1 MHPFVNM
8 NAVTVDEKPSIP
20 PASAAH
26 PPADLG
32 IVLARQRS
40 TSTERRT
47 THNGWIYIRQVDYPD
62 KWIIFTPM
70 NGISKVRVGVLGATG
85 YAGREAVRLL
95 AGHGGA
101 TLAVATSESEAGQP
115 LRGGAGVTLT
125 RLAEAELGGC
135 DVVLSC
141 LPHGESARWGERA
154 REAGAR
160 LVDLSADLR
169 VAGDA
174 TPEWARGAVY
184 GLPELH
190 REAIRRAD
198 VVANPGCYPTAAIL
212 ALAPLLRAGLVA
224 GPVIINAASG
234 VTGAGRSPKR
244 ELLFAE
250 VAEDFR
256 AYGVGNTHRHLAE
269 MRDQT
274 ARLGAAPELVFTPH
288 LLPVR
293 RGILETIHV
302 PLREM
307 PADPLALWTAAY
319 HAEPFVEVLAER
331 APSLADVVGSNRVA
345 IGVFPVAGVAS
356 PMLTVVAAI
365 DNLLKGAAGQAI
377 QNVNL
382 MFGLDERE
390 GLG

>member
-1 MHPFVNM
+1 
-8 NAVTVDEKPSIP
+8 
-20 PASAAH
+20 
-26 PPADLG
+26 
-32 IVLARQRS
+32 
-40 TSTERRT
+40 
-47 THNGWIYIRQVDYPD
+47 
-62 KWIIFTPM
+62 M

-101 TLAVATSESEAGQP
+101 TLAFATSESEAGQP
-115 LRGGAGVTLT
+115 LRARGGADVTLT
-125 RLAEAELGGC
+125 RLADAELGGC

-141 LPHGESARWGERA
+141 LPHGESARWGEKA
-154 REAGAR
+154 RDAGAR

-169 VAGDA
+169 VVGAG
-174 TPEWARGAVY
+174 TPEWGRGAVY

-190 REAIRRAD
+190 RDAIRGAD

-256 AYGVGNTHRHLAE
+256 AYGLGNGHRHLAE

-307 PADPLALWTAAY
+307 PADPIALWSAAY
-319 HAEPFVEVLAER
+319 ADEPFVEVMTDR

-345 IGVFPVAGVAS
+345 IGVVPVAGVS
-356 PMLTVVAAI
+356 TPMLTVVAAI

-382 MFGLDERE
+382 MFGMDECA
-390 GLG
+390 GLS

>member
-1 MHPFVNM
+1 
-8 NAVTVDEKPSIP
+8 
-20 PASAAH
+20 
-26 PPADLG
+26 
-32 IVLARQRS
+32 
-40 TSTERRT
+40 
-47 THNGWIYIRQVDYPD
+47 
-62 KWIIFTPM
+62 M
-70 NGISKVRVGVLGATG
+70 NGNSKVRVGVLGATG

-101 TLAVATSESEAGQP
+101 TLAFATSESEAGQP
-115 LRGGAGVTLT
+115 LRARGAAGVTLT
-125 RLAEAELGGC
+125 RLADAELGGC

-169 VAGDA
+169 VPGEA

-190 REAIRRAD
+190 REAIRGAD

-224 GPVIINAASG
+224 GPVIVNAASG

-256 AYGVGNTHRHLAE
+256 AYGLGNTHRHLAE

-319 HAEPFVEVLAER
+319 RHEPFVEVLAER

-345 IGVFPVAGVAS
+345 IGVFPVAGVAA

-382 MFGLDERE
+382 MFGMDERE
-390 GLG
+390 GLA